1 MCKANINN
9 VKEEINS
16 NKIIVGDFNTP
27 LSSMD
32 RASRQRINKEMQ
44 ALNNTLDVVV

>member
-16 NKIIVGDFNTP
+16 NKIIVGDFNIP

-32 RASRQRINKEMQ
+32 RASRQKINKEMQ
-44 ALNNTLDVVV
+44 ALNNTLNVVV

>member
-1 MCKANINN
+1 MYKANINN